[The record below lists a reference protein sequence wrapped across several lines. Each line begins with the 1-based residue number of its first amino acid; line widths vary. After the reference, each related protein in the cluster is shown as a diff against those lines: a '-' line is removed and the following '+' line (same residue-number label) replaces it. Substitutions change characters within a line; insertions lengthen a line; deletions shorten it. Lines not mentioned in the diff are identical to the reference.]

1 MSNATRD
8 LIVVGASAGGV
19 EPLVTLARTLPADLP
34 AAVFVVLHIPP
45 QGRSVLASILDRAGP
60 FRAAAAEDGEA
71 IEHGRI
77 YVAPPDCHLSLDD
90 VVHVLKGPRENRNRP
105 SVDVLFRSAAQS
117 HGPRVIGVVLS
128 GTLDDGTAGLAAV
141 KRAGGVA
148 IVQTPEE
155 TIYPSMPRS
164 AMAEVDVDHVLA
176 SGDIAACLAEL
187 VRTTD
192 VEERKA
198 MNSDPNGS
206 PQDELV
212 IPSDPP
218 TALTCPECGGALW
231 QRTEGDVLVFRCHVG
246 HAYSEDALNSAQ
258 AERVEAALWS
268 ALRALKEKGALNRR
282 TAGRLAA
289 RGLSQRA
296 AALERRAELAEE
308 QAAIL
313 WRILHTRDDD
323 LDETVTAID
332 EAGGARG

>member
-1 MSNATRD
+1 MSNGTRD

-19 EPLVTLARTLPADLP
+19 EPLVTLARTLPANLP

-60 FRAAAAEDGEA
+60 LHAAPAEDGEP

-117 HGPRVIGVVLS
+117 HGTRVIGVVLS

-141 KRAGGVA
+141 KNAGGVA
-148 IVQTPEE
+148 IVQEPDE

-164 AMAEVDVDHVLA
+164 AMAEVDVDHVLP
-176 SGDIAACLAEL
+176 SQDIAACLAEL
-187 VRTTD
+187 VRASD
-192 VEERKA
+192 VEESEA
-198 MNSDPNGS
+198 MSSDPNGS
-206 PQDELV
+206 AQDELV

-218 TALTCPECGGALW
+218 TAFTCPECGGALW
-231 QRTEGDVLVFRCHVG
+231 ERTEGDVLVFRCHVG
-246 HAYSEDALNSAQ
+246 HAYSQEAFNSAQ
-258 AERVEAALWS
+258 AEQVEAALWS

-282 TAGRLAA
+282 TAGRLAD
-289 RGLSQRA
+289 RGLPRRA
-296 AALERRAELAEE
+296 AELERRAEVADE
-308 QAAIL
+308 QAGVL
-313 WRILHTRDDD
+313 WRLLHTRDDE
-323 LDETVTAID
+323 LDETLTAMD
-332 EAGGARG
+332 EAGEASG